1 MLQLHTLQVKVN
13 TKRKQDGQSTVFG
26 ATHAF
31 QKGLNIIEGDTT
43 VGKSTLYQCIFYAL
57 GMEDLLGG
65 KNHIQTAVTGELQDE
80 TGVHYAVVDS
90 IVYLQFE
97 CNGSYYTVAR
107 FIKTSITNQELSFR
121 FRQGKIAQSIILD
134 VKQYNLIASKNE
146 FHQQLRQWLGWSAN
160 LDSDSEL
167 DLKNIMAAF
176 TIEQKKGWVDFL
188 NPVAANQK
196 SDIIEFLL
204 KLDIFQEKLDKNRLS
219 IKQSE
224 LQRNIETKRL
234 MIQAILM
241 VHPNVSLPYL
251 NQKLSKERLEKYESK
266 NALIYCQVTGKNLL
280 LTGILKQWK
289 EDLESPPNITDFIKQ
304 QETFLQRFEEQLKQL
319 NQLILQNQTILWTCK
334 RQISQIIIE
343 LEQYYDLKK
352 IKILWNDN
360 ICPYCGQMVPN
371 DVQHTHASKPNTT
384 IIIEQ
389 LNKQRVII
397 EKRIT
402 QIELN
407 QPTQLAEK
415 TRLESEIESSK
426 KRIDEALRN
435 LSVDVLIAHAQ
446 RKAILENNIKTYE
459 QIYNNLKQYCDD
471 IELLVEEWQ
480 IAQKNINKFGE
491 KLSKSDITKI
501 SLLERYFKEYMRQFN
516 YTSTS
521 IAELSISSKPN
532 AHNSNHFLF
541 PIILQGKSSA
551 SDFIRALWSYY
562 CAVFRV
568 SSECGGRH
576 PLLLVFDEPAQ
587 HQQVKDN
594 STSFVELTKVLTQ
607 FTQGQVLVFGSFN
620 QTVRQGLDLTKVNLR
635 QLKKKSI
642 EKIS

>member
-1 MLQLHTLQVKVN
+1 MLQLHTLAVKVN

-65 KNHIQTAVTGELQDE
+65 KDHIQTAVTGELQDE

-107 FIKTSITNQELSFR
+107 FIKTSIKNQEIF
-121 FRQGKIAQSIILD
+121 FRQEKSAQSVVLD

-146 FHQQLRQWLGWSAN
+146 FHQQLRQWLGWNAN
-160 LDSDSEL
+160 LDFNGEL

-188 NPVAANQK
+188 NPVAATQK

-280 LTGILKQWK
+280 LTEILKQWK

-304 QETFLQRFEEQLKQL
+304 QEASLQRFEEQLKQL

-334 RQISQIIIE
+334 RQINQIIIE
-343 LEQYYDLKK
+343 LEQYYDLEK

-360 ICPYCGQMVPN
+360 ICPYCGQTVPN

-384 IIIEQ
+384 IVIEQ
-389 LNKQRVII
+389 LNKQRIII
-397 EKRIT
+397 EKRII

-407 QPTQLAEK
+407 QPTHLAEK

-459 QIYNNLKQYCDD
+459 QIYNNLKQYCDA
-471 IELLVEEWQ
+471 IEFFVKEWQ
-480 IAQKNINKFGE
+480 LAQKNINKFGE

-521 IAELSISSKPN
+521 IAELSISSKPT

-587 HQQVKDN
+587 HQQVKDD
-594 STSFVELTKVLTQ
+594 SASFVELTKVLTQ
-607 FTQGQVLVFGSFN
+607 FTQGQVLVFGSLN

-635 QLKKKSI
+635 QIKQKSI

>member
-1 MLQLHTLQVKVN
+1 MLQLHTLAVKVN

-65 KNHIQTAVTGELQDE
+65 KDHIQTAVTGELQDE

-107 FIKTSITNQELSFR
+107 FIKTSIKNQEIF
-121 FRQGKIAQSIILD
+121 FRQEKSAQSVVLD

-160 LDSDSEL
+160 LDFNGEL

-188 NPVAANQK
+188 NPVAATQK

-280 LTGILKQWK
+280 LTEILKQWK

-304 QETFLQRFEEQLKQL
+304 QEACLQRFEEQLKQL

-334 RQISQIIIE
+334 RQINQIIIE
-343 LEQYYDLKK
+343 LEQYYDLEK

-360 ICPYCGQMVPN
+360 ICPYCGQTVPN

-384 IIIEQ
+384 IVIEQ
-389 LNKQRVII
+389 LNKQRIII
-397 EKRIT
+397 EKRII

-407 QPTQLAEK
+407 QPTHLAEK

-459 QIYNNLKQYCDD
+459 QIYNNLKQYCDA
-471 IELLVEEWQ
+471 IEFFVKEWQ
-480 IAQKNINKFGE
+480 LAQKNINKFGE
-491 KLSKSDITKI
+491 QLSKSDITKI

-521 IAELSISSKPN
+521 IAELSISSKPT

-587 HQQVKDN
+587 HQQVKDD
-594 STSFVELTKVLTQ
+594 SASFVELTKVLTQ
-607 FTQGQVLVFGSFN
+607 FTQGQVLVFGSLN

-635 QLKKKSI
+635 QIKQKSI